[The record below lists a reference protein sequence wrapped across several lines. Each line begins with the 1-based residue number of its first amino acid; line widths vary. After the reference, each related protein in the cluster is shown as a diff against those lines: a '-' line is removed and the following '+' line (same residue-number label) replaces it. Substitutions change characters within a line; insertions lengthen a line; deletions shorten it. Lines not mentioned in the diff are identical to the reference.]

1 MQPPTPPTSPSG
13 TPPASPS
20 TPSSPGSPSGVASAS
35 PSTASGV
42 VGCDTAIGAEAS
54 PPPGFAVV
62 GGVVALPVR
71 RTLQVSRV
79 ELPVGGTG
87 WFAKQGLLVRRD
99 RLAELTV
106 PEELRDRFWLT
117 WGGMAHP
124 AARVTA
130 GPCGGAARWVAFAG
144 GYVVR
149 APACLAVR
157 VRGRGGEQHEVR
169 VPVGAPCPQRPSPVI
184 R

>member
-1 MQPPTPPTSPSG
+1 M
-13 TPPASPS
+13 
-20 TPSSPGSPSGVASAS
+20 VR
-35 PSTASGV
+35 
-42 VGCDTAIGAEAS
+42 CDTAIGAEAS

-62 GGVVALPVR
+62 GGVVALPTR
-71 RTLQVSRV
+71 RTLQVSRT
-79 ELPVGGTG
+79 ELPGGGTG

-106 PEELRDRFWLT
+106 PEDLRDRFWLT
-117 WGGMAHP
+117 WGGMEHP

-149 APACLAVR
+149 APACLPVR
-157 VRGRGGEQHEVR
+157 VRGRGGEHHEVR
-169 VPVGAPCPQRPSPVI
+169 VPVGAPCPERPSPVI